1 MTKLLES
8 NLIKDMAL
16 GKSLG
21 NILGDYFGEE
31 KEITTQSKNR
41 KTISDNGQIQDIPT
55 NAIRRADHQ
64 TRVNFDPETIKQ
76 LAMSIEENGLI
87 HPIMVL
93 RDGDNFV
100 LLSGERRL
108 KAYQSLGKKTIPAIV
123 RETLTLTTQQKAM
136 LTAVE
141 NLQREDLSHLELA
154 KTFDMLV
161 KVNKIDGS
169 KLARKLGYTP
179 QYVNN
184 YLRLLTGSPAVQ
196 EALLNKKITEGQARH
211 LLQLGIEIQD
221 KLLPIIIDQQLS
233 VIQIAR
239 LVKQNLENKQNRPQI
254 FTDIPD
260 FISPKVENLCKGLPN
275 PKVKYSG
282 DDKFGK
288 LIIEWRS

>member
-1 MTKLLES
+1 
-8 NLIKDMAL
+8 MAL

-31 KEITTQSKNR
+31 DKSIPTPKSVNSK
-41 KTISDNGQIQDIPT
+41 SENGIIQDIPT
-55 NAIRRADHQ
+55 DSIRRADHQ
-64 TRVNFDPETIKQ
+64 TRVNFDPDTIKQ
-76 LAMSIEENGLI
+76 LAMSIEQNGLI

-93 RDGDNFV
+93 RDADGYV

-108 KAYQSLGKKTIPAIV
+108 KAYQSLGKKMIPAIV
-123 RETLTLTTQQKAM
+123 REPSKLTKPQQAM
-136 LTAVE
+136 LTAIE

-196 EALLNKKITEGQARH
+196 EALLSKKITEGQARH
-211 LLQLGIEIQD
+211 LLQVGFELQD
-221 KLLPIIIDQQLS
+221 KLLAIIIDQQLS
-233 VIQIAR
+233 VMQIAK
-239 LVKQNLENKQNRPQI
+239 LVKQNLENKKSTPRV

-260 FISPKVENLCKGLPN
+260 FISPKVESLCKGLPN

-282 DDKFGK
+282 DDKVGR
-288 LIIEWRS
+288 LIIEWKS

>member
-1 MTKLLES
+1 
-8 NLIKDMAL
+8 MAL

-31 KEITTQSKNR
+31 KEISTQTKP
-41 KTISDNGQIQDIPT
+41 KKDKSDNGVIQEIPT
-55 NAIRRADHQ
+55 NAIRRAVHQ
-64 TRVNFDPETIKQ
+64 TRVNFDPDTIKQ

-93 RDGDNFV
+93 RDSDKFV

-108 KAYQSLGKKTIPAIV
+108 KAYQLLGKKMIPAIV
-123 RETLTLTTQQKAM
+123 RESISLTKQQQAM

-154 KTFDMLV
+154 KTFDMLI

-184 YLRLLTGSPAVQ
+184 YLRLLIGSPAVQ
-196 EALLNKKITEGQARH
+196 EALLSKKITEGQARH
-211 LLQLGIEIQD
+211 LLQLGFELQD
-221 KLLPIIIDQQLS
+221 KLLAIIIDQQLS
-233 VIQIAR
+233 VMQIAK
-239 LVKQNLENKQNRPQI
+239 LVKQNLENKKTKPQV
-254 FTDIPD
+254 FTDVPE
-260 FISPKVENLCKGLPN
+260 FISPKVESLCKGLPN

-282 DDKFGK
+282 DDKVGR
-288 LIIEWRS
+288 LVIEWRS

>member
-1 MTKLLES
+1 
-8 NLIKDMAL
+8 MAL

-31 KEITTQSKNR
+31 NQAISTSKPVN
-41 KTISDNGQIQDIPT
+41 TESENGIIQDIPT
-55 NAIRRADHQ
+55 DSIRRADHQ
-64 TRVNFDPETIKQ
+64 TRVNFDPDTIKQ
-76 LAMSIEENGLI
+76 LAMSIEQNGLI

-93 RDGDNFV
+93 RDADGYV

-108 KAYQSLGKKTIPAIV
+108 KAYQSLGKKMIPAIV
-123 RETLTLTTQQKAM
+123 REPAKLTKPQQAM
-136 LTAVE
+136 LTAIE

-196 EALLNKKITEGQARH
+196 EALLAKRITEGQARH
-211 LLQLGIEIQD
+211 LLQVGFELQE
-221 KLLPIIIDQQLS
+221 KLLAIIIDQQLS
-233 VIQIAR
+233 VVQIAK
-239 LVKQNLENKQNRPQI
+239 LVKQNLENKKSTPRV

-260 FISPKVENLCKGLPN
+260 FISPKVESLCKGLPN
-275 PKVKYSG
+275 AKVKYSG
-282 DDKFGK
+282 DDKVGR
-288 LIIEWRS
+288 LIIEWKS